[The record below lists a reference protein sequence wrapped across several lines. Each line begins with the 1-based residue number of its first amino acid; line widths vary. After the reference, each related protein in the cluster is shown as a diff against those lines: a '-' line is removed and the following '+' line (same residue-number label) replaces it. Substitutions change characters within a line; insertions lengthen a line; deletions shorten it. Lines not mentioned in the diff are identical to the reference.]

1 MSAPAVRPVPVLRG
15 ARVTLRLPV
24 AADSDVARRIGLHP
38 EILLGYGAEL
48 GEWRELSAAEAV
60 ELLAILAPDADK
72 VEWVVKADSGC
83 VGTARLHAFDE
94 PHRTAAYAVGL
105 MAPESLGHC
114 LGTEVTRLV
123 SAHAFDD
130 LGLEAL
136 TVRVLDYNR
145 RAIGCYA
152 RCGFVP
158 DHREPRVLEV
168 RGEWRDDIIM
178 RLTQRDFATCDP
190 RGVRLPIPLTY
201 DNHGLFRGA
210 WWYTHRASQVA
221 AAGPRRDAPRN
232 SQGSPSRKV
241 RTPQS
246 KALANGQP
254 GKPEGKR
261 NREQT
266 ASGPFRGVRARV
278 KR

>member
-1 MSAPAVRPVPVLRG
+1 MSAPAMRPVPVLRG
-15 ARVTLRLPV
+15 ARVTLRPPV
-24 AADSDVARRIGLHP
+24 AADSEVARRIGLHP

-48 GEWRELSAAEAV
+48 GEWRELTAAEAA
-60 ELLAILAPDADK
+60 EFLASLAPDADK
-72 VEWVVKADSGC
+72 VEWVVEADSGC

-105 MAPESLGHC
+105 MALESLGHG

-123 SAHAFDD
+123 SAYAFDD

-136 TVRVLDYNR
+136 TVRVLDNNR

-178 RLTQRDFATCDP
+178 RLDAAR
-190 RGVRLPIPLTY
+190 
-201 DNHGLFRGA
+201 FRHLRPSWG
-210 WWYTHRASQVA
+210 A
-221 AAGPRRDAPRN
+221 AAD
-232 SQGSPSRKV
+232 SIDV
-241 RTPQS
+241 
-246 KALANGQP
+246 
-254 GKPEGKR
+254 
-261 NREQT
+261 
-266 ASGPFRGVRARV
+266 
-278 KR
+278 